1 VGDTNHEQ
9 MSDSSPRPLTPEERG
24 RLRRSVDAA
33 ALERLLERLP
43 KGHRPLTLLHFYEL
57 PTAAEVLD
65 ALRAAGADEA
75 ELAAVRPFAE
85 YAPLPPH
92 LAHPENDPDPR
103 WVPAVWPVALSI
115 DPPADPEVRAM
126 WEAAEPPRDAA

>member
-1 VGDTNHEQ
+1 
-9 MSDSSPRPLTPEERG
+9 MSDSSSRPLTEEERG

-33 ALERLLERLP
+33 ALERLLARLP
-43 KGHRPLTLLHFYEL
+43 QGDRPLMLLYFYEL
-57 PTAAEVLD
+57 PTASEVLD

-92 LAHPENDPDPR
+92 LAHPENDPDPS
-103 WVPAVWPVALSI
+103 WVPPIWPVSI
-115 DPPADPEVRAM
+115 SIEPPADPEVRAM
-126 WEAAEPPRDAA
+126 WEAAEPPRGAA